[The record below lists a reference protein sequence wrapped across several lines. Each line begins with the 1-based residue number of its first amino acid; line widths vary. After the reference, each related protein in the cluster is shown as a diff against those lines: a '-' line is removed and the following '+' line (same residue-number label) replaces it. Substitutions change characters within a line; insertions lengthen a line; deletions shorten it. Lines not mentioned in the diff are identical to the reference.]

1 MDQNKINRTVER
13 MSEARAALVKDY
25 PFFGHLC
32 MGLRL
37 ACAPCSTA
45 CTDGRRLIFDPDFA
59 DSLTEQEMQFV
70 VLHEVLHCV
79 LEHCIRGKS
88 LHSSVYNIAC
98 DIVVNSII
106 LDMWGLDSFAIEGE
120 EVMHLTPEG
129 EEGRLYNA
137 EEIYH
142 MLLKQPEKNPPEAGK
157 GDMPDGAIDRH
168 DLWQGICDRE
178 QLRDE
183 IRARIREAAKCF
195 GNSAEM
201 PQSVRKVVRE
211 LTRHTGTDWK
221 QLLHDFLHCD
231 QYDYTFLPPDRRYA
245 GADFYLPAF
254 NADDEDG
261 SADEIWVCV
270 DTSGSITDEE
280 LTCAMEEILDAMR
293 QTHLRGKLS
302 FFDSMI
308 TDPEPFETE
317 EELKKLVPMGG
328 GGTSFRIIFDYLRN
342 RLYPDM
348 PKAILIFTD
357 GYAEWPEEQVAMD
370 VPVLWL
376 ISRDGN
382 DDVPWGRV
390 ARFETLP

>member
-1 MDQNKINRTVER
+1 
-13 MSEARAALVKDY
+13 
-25 PFFGHLC
+25 
-32 MGLRL
+32 
-37 ACAPCSTA
+37 
-45 CTDGRRLIFDPDFA
+45 
-59 DSLTEQEMQFV
+59 
-70 VLHEVLHCV
+70 
-79 LEHCIRGKS
+79 
-88 LHSSVYNIAC
+88 
-98 DIVVNSII
+98 
-106 LDMWGLDSFAIEGE
+106 
-120 EVMHLTPEG
+120 
-129 EEGRLYNA
+129 
-137 EEIYH
+137 
-142 MLLKQPEKNPPEAGK
+142 
-157 GDMPDGAIDRH
+157 
-168 DLWQGICDRE
+168 
-178 QLRDE
+178 
-183 IRARIREAAKCF
+183 
-195 GNSAEM
+195 M